1 MDSKNYVELLLE
13 PFSTNILMHLVGPDY
28 FIFDYSDIKTFDKNG
43 FNCISLIVTNALL
56 KALGDGLEILA
67 TDAKGVVTA
76 RLAKLPDDPIYKD
89 IVLSDFTWS
98 PDFVVKPNIEKLAG
112 KTQFNKWANQNIQ
125 YHFQS
130 ATKAINKLV
139 ADIDQPSEAQLAAA
153 ALVFTHW
160 GDIVPDKKS
169 KITGEVM
176 KGGFKPSIVDSFSQA
191 CIRTFRVNQL
201 PKEMVDSFVKFG
213 DEIVGH
219 VTNEDHVTIND
230 KTAVELGLCGQSSAF
245 SISSHVV
252 PKEYKKPL
260 GFGNFEWKPDLAKL
274 KLEHDTVVCDRRH
287 FFTSGVSY
295 TWLKADDGSVVKVT
309 YEPECARGMTSPYLC
324 IDYNGVMYEI
334 KDGKAYCNGIN
345 ILTEGNFHFSKLI
358 QLDGKVLFGYRTLKE
373 ISDQMTI
380 TTANPEGFESMYD
393 EFKDKLSHFVDLDI
407 ALTYPTPLTQLLL
420 TTIIDQGFEVIY
432 TQSDWDW
439 VQRTSKSGLETTRI
453 NGHYAIDLCPD
464 VKSLASVNVHILM
477 TPHYAN
483 RSPIIVLVKTTDMVP
498 TSMLMQDD
506 DLICILDVNNSAEI
520 DKVIF
525 LDKTIVLGETI
536 KVMPLRPLKV
546 K

>member
-13 PFSTNILMHLVGPDY
+13 PFSTNILMHLVSPDY
-28 FIFDYSDIKTFDKNG
+28 FIFDYSDTETFDKNG
-43 FNCISLIVTNALL
+43 FKCIGLIVTNVLL

-89 IVLSDFTWS
+89 IVLPDFTWS

-125 YHFQS
+125 YHFHL
-130 ATKAINKLV
+130 ATLRPNI
-139 ADIDQPSEAQLAAA
+139 I
-153 ALVFTHW
+153 
-160 GDIVPDKKS
+160 
-169 KITGEVM
+169 
-176 KGGFKPSIVDSFSQA
+176 DSFSQA

-213 DEIVGH
+213 DEIVGQ

-230 KTAVELGLCGQSSAF
+230 KTAVELGLCEQSSAF

-345 ILTEGNFHFSKLI
+345 ILTDGNFHFSKLI

-380 TTANPEGFESMYD
+380 TTANPEGFKSMYD

-432 TQSDWDW
+432 TQSDLDW
-439 VQRTSKSGLETTRI
+439 AQRTSKPDLETMRV
-453 NGHYAIDLCPD
+453 NGHYAIDLCP
-464 VKSLASVNVHILM
+464 SVDLPSSNVHILM

-483 RSPIIVLVKTTDMVP
+483 RSPIIVMVKTTDMVP
-498 TSMLMQDD
+498 TSMLMEND
-506 DLICILDVNNSAEI
+506 DLICILDVNNSMEI
-520 DKVIF
+520 DKIIF
-525 LDKTIVLGETI
+525 LDKTIALGETI
-536 KVMPLRPLKV
+536 KAMPLRPLKV